1 MMKKCALINDLSG
14 FGKCSL
20 GAGIPIISVFGIEA
34 HPLPTAVLS
43 NQTCYQSFAKA
54 DMDDYFESFFN
65 EWKRLGAVFNGILT
79 GYFSDEK
86 QVDAVLDYVKESNAL
101 LLVDPVM
108 GDDGERYPG
117 FSDSLCNKIKQLAL
131 CADIVTPNVT
141 ELALLTGEDDIDAGA
156 ERLIEQ
162 GIGTV
167 IVTGI
172 KKDNK
177 IGNSVF
183 TAEEKK
189 TVFADFSKGGFS
201 GTGDIFSAIVMGRLL
216 CGSDVF
222 SAVKTAGDF
231 ISEVIKNSN
240 PKNHNDGIEFERF
253 LFKLL

>member
-1 MMKKCALINDLSG
+1 MMKKYALINDLSG

-20 GAGIPIISVFGIEA
+20 GAGIPIISVLGIEA

-43 NQTCYQSFAKA
+43 NQTCYDSFAKA
-54 DMDDYFESFFN
+54 DADDYFEAFFS
-65 EWKRLGAVFNGILT
+65 EWKKLGADFNGILT

-86 QVDAVLDYVKESNAL
+86 QVDAVLDYVKESSAL
-101 LLVDPVM
+101 LLVDPVI
-108 GDDGERYPG
+108 GDGGERYPG
-117 FSDSLCNKIKQLAL
+117 FSDSLCDKIKQLAL
-131 CADIVTPNVT
+131 CADIVTPNIT
-141 ELALLTGEDDIDAGA
+141 ELALLTGESDVDAGA
-156 ERLIEQ
+156 ENLLSR

-172 KKDNK
+172 KSGSK

-183 TAEEKK
+183 TPNGKK
-189 TVFADFSKGGFS
+189 TVFSDYYKGGFS

-216 CGSDVF
+216 CGSDIF
-222 SAVKTAGDF
+222 SAVKAATDF

-240 PKNHNDGIEFERF
+240 PENHNDGIEFERF